1 MSQSRTM
8 SGVEAVTNTVVGF
21 AVALATQ
28 YAVFPLVGVEVFP
41 LVGVE
46 VSHATHWAIAAPFV
60 ATSILRSYLMRRFFN
75 WLHSIEVDV

>member
-28 YAVFPLVGVEVFP
+28 YAVFPLVGVEV
-41 LVGVE
+41 
-46 VSHATHWAIAAPFV
+46 SHGTHWLIAAPFV